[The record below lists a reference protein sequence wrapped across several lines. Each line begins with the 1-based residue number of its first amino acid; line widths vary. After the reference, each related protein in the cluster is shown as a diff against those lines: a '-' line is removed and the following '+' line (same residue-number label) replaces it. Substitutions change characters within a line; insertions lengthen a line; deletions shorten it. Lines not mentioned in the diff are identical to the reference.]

1 MVREA
6 RSGSSD
12 TSRLCSSRCL
22 CEDHAQCLMIIFNL
36 GTAIAFT
43 LEKKAGAL
51 GTLAF
56 SIRLE
61 GKLFMGDLNF
71 LMGSQGLRFRSLL

>member
-1 MVREA
+1 
-6 RSGSSD
+6 
-12 TSRLCSSRCL
+12 
-22 CEDHAQCLMIIFNL
+22 MIIFNL

-61 GKLFMGDLNF
+61 GELFTGDLNF